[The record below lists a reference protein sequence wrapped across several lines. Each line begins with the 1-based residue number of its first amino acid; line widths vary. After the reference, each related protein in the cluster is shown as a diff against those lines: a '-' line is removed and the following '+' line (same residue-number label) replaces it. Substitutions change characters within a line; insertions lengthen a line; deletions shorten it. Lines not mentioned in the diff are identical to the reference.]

1 MSETIQVGNILEGKV
16 VKVKPFGAIVLL
28 PERKQGL
35 VHISHISSKFVEDIN
50 DHIAEGDI
58 VQVKVLSYDEANNK
72 MSLSI
77 KEVDEKASVQSN
89 VKKLYEPKPE
99 PNTPPTFE
107 DIFSGWV
114 KDSNER
120 HAVLNKR
127 SKRR

>member
-1 MSETIQVGNILEGKV
+1 MSEAIQVGNIFEGKV

-28 PERKQGL
+28 PNRKQGL

-50 DHIAEGDI
+50 DHIVEGDI

-72 MSLSI
+72 LSLSI
-77 KEVDEKASVQSN
+77 KEVDDKESVQKS
-89 VKKLYEPKPE
+89 VKKMYEPKQTS
-99 PNTPPTFE
+99 NTPPTFE

-120 HAVLNKR
+120 HAVINKR
-127 SKRR
+127 NKRR